1 MLIRE
6 IRGQNSGLFPSFPIS
21 NSRPFF
27 VPLVLSFLRFF
38 LRVLCVSF
46 LWFQISNFQ
55 FQILPLREFFPK
67 SVFIREIR
75 GLKPRPFPQ
84 FHP

>member
-38 LRVLCVSF
+38 LRVLCGLCVSF

-55 FQILPLREFFPK
+55 FQILPLREFFSK
-67 SVFIREIR
+67 SV
-75 GLKPRPFPQ
+75 L
-84 FHP
+84 